1 MSNESK
7 SELNAAFLAPFLIE
21 TVEVFEV
28 QASTNV
34 SAGKVYTID
43 ASESLTGDI
52 SGVVGIVSDHFMG
65 SIIISFPEET
75 FLEVM
80 SKMLRSPQTVIDKK
94 IIDGA
99 GELTNMIFARAK
111 TTLNSKGM
119 NLKSALPGIIL
130 GKGHHFFVAK
140 GVRRTVVPFDSDAG
154 KFSVEIL
161 LSNESAVSEANSRR
175 MKILVVDDSEV
186 IRTMITNDISQMG
199 EFEIHQAA
207 DGQIALQ
214 KIQESIEA
222 RAIFDLVFLDWN
234 MPGLDGINV
243 LKSVR
248 ANKLLDKCY
257 VTMLTAEG
265 EASNVKIAKDIGV
278 NYYLNKPFN
287 RKKLQIFLE
296 HFLEVMKKI

>member
-1 MSNESK
+1 
-7 SELNAAFLAPFLIE
+7 
-21 TVEVFEV
+21 
-28 QASTNV
+28 
-34 SAGKVYTID
+34 
-43 ASESLTGDI
+43 
-52 SGVVGIVSDHFMG
+52 
-65 SIIISFPEET
+65 
-75 FLEVM
+75 
-80 SKMLRSPQTVIDKK
+80 MLRSPQTVIDKK

-234 MPGLDGINV
+234 MPGLDGIGV

-248 ANKLLDKCY
+248 ANKLLDKCCI
-257 VTMLTAEG
+257 TMLSAEG
-265 EASNVKIAKDIGV
+265 DPSNIKLAKDNGV
-278 NYYLNKPFN
+278 NYYLHKPFN
-287 RKKLQIFLE
+287 KKKLQMFMDQFLQ
-296 HFLEVMKKI
+296 LMKKIEQGVK